1 MTIPRDRPTKSDLP
15 ITASPPAAGD
25 AGLPPDAAQQIHDLL
40 AALSRATAA
49 YEALWRENEALRQD
63 RESIQREHGSL
74 RQENESIRQEN
85 EALQQENELLRQEL
99 ERYRRY
105 VYGRRSERL
114 DDPGQGHLFELG
126 ESAEDAPDA
135 PPDIPAAAAPRKPR
149 GSRKLDFSRLPQ
161 VRIEHDVPEE
171 DKTCSCCGRPKAR
184 IGEDERRELEFIPAK
199 LELRIHVLPKYA
211 CSHCHDGV
219 TSPAKPDR
227 PLSGCIAGAGLISQL
242 LISKFIDHLPLY
254 RFEDISVRYGLHLPR
269 ATLCDWVRKAAELI
283 RPLYDLQ
290 KQRVLLSPVIWT
302 DDTPVKA
309 LGGDGP
315 GSLTTRFWVYHGDD
329 AHPYDVYD
337 FTTSRKRDGPA
348 AFLAGYAGYLQADAY
363 SGYDGLYLG
372 PQSTIHEVACWA
384 HARRKFY
391 DAQSSWPGY
400 AGLVLEAIGR
410 LYDVEDRARGLSVE
424 ARQALR
430 ERESV
435 PILDHLR
442 GELDRLSEKALP
454 KSSLGEALGYARNQ
468 WAALCR
474 YTTDGRL
481 TIDNNVAERRL
492 RDQAIGRKNWLFL
505 GSVEAGPRA
514 AILSTI
520 MAGAKRH
527 RLEPWAYV
535 KDVVMML
542 SVDPDRVE
550 ELLPDRWGRS
560 HPEHVMTHRLE
571 ESREKARR
579 RDARRAERRKGK

>member
-1 MTIPRDRPTKSDLP
+1 MTIPPDRQPKPDLP
-15 ITASPPAAGD
+15 ITASPSAAGD
-25 AGLPPDAAQQIHDLL
+25 AVLSPDAAEQRIQDLL
-40 AALSRATAA
+40 AALSQATAA
-49 YEALWRENEALRQD
+49 F
-63 RESIQREHGSL
+63 
-74 RQENESIRQEN
+74 
-85 EALQQENELLRQEL
+85 EALQQENDATKQEMALLRQEL

-114 DDPGQGHLFELG
+114 DDPGQGHLFEL
-126 ESAEDAPDA
+126 EEIAEDAPDA
-135 PPDIPAAAAPRKPR
+135 SANVPGAAVPRKPR
-149 GSRKLDFSRLPQ
+149 ESRKLDFSRLPQ
-161 VRIEHDVPEE
+161 VRIEHDVPEA
-171 DKTCSCCGRPKAR
+171 DKTCSCCGRPKTR

-211 CSHCHDGV
+211 CSQCHDGV
-219 TSPAKPDR
+219 KSPAGPER

-269 ATLCDWVRKAAELI
+269 TTLCDWVRKGAELI

-290 KQRVLLSPVIWT
+290 KQLVRLSPVIWT

-309 LGGDGP
+309 LGGDGL
-315 GSLTTRFWVYHGDD
+315 GCLTTRFWLYHGDD

-348 AFLAGYAGYLQADAY
+348 TFLADFAGFLQADAY

-372 PQSTIHEVACWA
+372 PASTIHEVACWA

-391 DAQSSWPGY
+391 DAQSSSPGY
-400 AGLVLEAIGR
+400 AALILEAIGR
-410 LYDVEDRARGLSVE
+410 LYDVEDRARELSVE

-430 ERESV
+430 ARESV
-435 PILDHLR
+435 PILEWLHED
-442 GELDRLSEKALP
+442 LDRLTEQVLP
-454 KSSLGEALGYARNQ
+454 KSSLGQALGYARNQ

-474 YTTDGRL
+474 YTGDGRL

-505 GSVEAGPRA
+505 GNVGAGPRA
-514 AILSTI
+514 ATLNTI

-535 KDVVMML
+535 KDVVMTL

-550 ELLPDRWGRS
+550 PLLPDRWGQS
-560 HPEHVMTHRLE
+560 HPEHVLTHRLE

-579 RDARRAERRKGK
+579 RDARRADRRERK